1 MLVTSYVSSHYV
13 NKQAWPRI
21 CERQY
26 NDTTMD
32 YRFTDDEREQIDIP
46 KVKLTMS
53 VQSYMYEPEFFYL
66 VKWHDFPESD
76 STWEP
81 TGHIDEESLQN
92 YECPIIWSDRL
103 SYAAKLFEDTVH
115 QRLRCKESA
124 IRFDLDVYRY
134 CFLTDEK
141 LLVNGVEDLKR
152 LPMSDNWYYRI
163 NDKGRGLKLC
173 FPLTLIPKLQH
184 KKVYFKSNGILQEK
198 IVQFETV
205 CMLSA
210 NEVCNLDKL

>member
-1 MLVTSYVSSHYV
+1 MTHSHYLRDRKSINWKELCYGESIV
-13 NKQAWPRI
+13 IRKESIVQKREVLPEEYHI
-21 CERQY
+21 ERLIA
-26 NDTTMD
+26 
-32 YRFTDDEREQIDIP
+32 RKFE
-46 KVKLTMS
+46 KH
-53 VQSYMYEPEFFYL
+53 EFLYL
-66 VKWHDFPESD
+66 VKWHGFPESD

-92 YECPIIWSDRL
+92 YECPIISSDRL
-103 SYAAKLFEDTVH
+103 SYAAKQFEDTVQ

-141 LLVNGVEDLKR
+141 LLVNGVGDLKR

-163 NDKGRGLKLC
+163 NDKGRGLKLS

-184 KKVYFKSNGILQEK
+184 KKVYFKSNGILQQK
-198 IVQFETV
+198 IVPFETV
-205 CMLSA
+205 RMLSA
-210 NEVCNLDKL
+210 TEVCNLDKL